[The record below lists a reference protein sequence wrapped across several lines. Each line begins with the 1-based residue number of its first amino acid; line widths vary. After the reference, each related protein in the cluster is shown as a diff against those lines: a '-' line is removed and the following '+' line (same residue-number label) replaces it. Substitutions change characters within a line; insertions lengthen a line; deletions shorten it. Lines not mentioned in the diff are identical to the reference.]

1 MGPLQPNA
9 AELVLGLVVF
19 FLIFGI
25 LGKAVLPRIE
35 KTLAA
40 REDAIG
46 GGMERAE
53 TARSEAQRIYEE
65 YQAELQAARH
75 EAARLRQAAAEEGTA
90 LIAAIRAEGQ
100 QQRDRLVAE
109 AKVQLAAD
117 RIIAEAELRE
127 DVISVATELAGR
139 VVGEPLADLPRT
151 RAIADAFFAELDAKA
166 TAES

>member
-53 TARSEAQRIYEE
+53 TARAEAQRIYEE

-90 LIAAIRAEGQ
+90 LIAVIRAEGQ
-100 QQRDRLVAE
+100 QQRDQLVAE

-139 VVGEPLADLPRT
+139 VVGEPLAELPRT

-166 TAES
+166 TAKS